1 MSVIKPRAR
10 GKRLVK
16 HRTRLDEQNQ
26 EALYAY
32 AAFLDESTEYVLN
45 ELIDGVLAKDKEFVR
60 WRAEHPQ
67 PFVPRSAH
75 RARNRPK
82 APDTT
87 TQNTPPAARSLAS
100 VS

>member
-16 HRTRLDEQNQ
+16 HRTRLDEENQ
-26 EALYAY
+26 ETLYAY

-45 ELIDGVLAKDKEFVR
+45 ELIDIVLAKDKEFVR
-60 WRAEHPQ
+60 WRADHPQ
-67 PFVPRSAH
+67 SFVSRSTSRVRDAVKPSDADVQG
-75 RARNRPK
+75 AR
-82 APDTT
+82 TT
-87 TQNTPPAARSLAS
+87 RSLAS

>member
-26 EALYAY
+26 ETLYAY
-32 AAFLDESTEYVLN
+32 AAFLDEPTEYVLN
-45 ELIDGVLAKDKEFVR
+45 ELIDGVLAKDKEFTR
-60 WRAEHPQ
+60 WRADHPQ
-67 PFVPRSAH
+67 SFVPRGASRRKNAQ
-75 RARNRPK
+75 K
-82 APDTT
+82 SSDTT
-87 TQNTPPAARSLAS
+87 TPNAHAARGLAS